1 MGRKIQKGIMNEV
14 DIVQN
19 RTVGAHSL
27 YEFVVWFE
35 KNSKTKQGP
44 ILQFLMPVLPIV
56 MNDRIKKM
64 ICKRNFSEGS
74 LINVLS
80 EDKTVF
86 NTLQENMMRMSDQT
100 FQSLDLAF
108 SAKLLTIDQSHN
120 CIASL
125 PSNIPSQKLNKDYL
139 EILGASKRLGYWFA
153 KFTPEQISNY
163 FNITF

>member
-1 MGRKIQKGIMNEV
+1 MGRKIQKGIMNEF

-44 ILQFLMPVLPIV
+44 ILQF
-56 MNDRIKKM
+56 
-64 ICKRNFSEGS
+64 